1 MRRASLALLLLLGVF
16 LVGLPLATARCGS
29 CESTG
34 PSSPAAQPRWLEDLK
49 KMRSDSLAK
58 VKYAGGVF
66 DTPALAWTQTNYM
79 QPQMHPYD
87 RFFYDP
93 AVGYTVDKYL
103 NDLNARCGGVDS
115 ILMCVAHLH

>member
-1 MRRASLALLLLLGVF
+1 MLLAVF
-16 LVGLPLATARCGS
+16 LVSLPLVAARCGS

-34 PSSPAAQPRWLEDLK
+34 PSSPAAQPAWLDDLK

-58 VKYAGGVF
+58 ANYSGGVF

-87 RFFYDP
+87 RYFYDP
-93 AVGYTVDKYL
+93 EVGYTVDKYL
-103 NDLNARCGGVDS
+103 EDLNSRYGG
-115 ILMCVAHLH
+115 